1 LVFPITWHSI
11 IECIIVENDLISNK
25 KEREEKRADLQ
36 QKKLFKKILTTEKF
50 QFKK

>member
-25 KEREEKRADLQ
+25 KKKKEREEKRADF
-36 QKKLFKKILTTEKF
+36 QKKNYLKKF
-50 QFKK
+50 